1 MVAETVKLDAAFV
14 YSSVLPEIVIVHGEA
29 APIQVLL
36 HPLVPQQV
44 LKNCMVKVTFTGAQL
59 GAGKHGDKSLI
70 IEIFVPLQFPE
81 VGKLQNQ

>member
-1 MVAETVKLDAAFV
+1 VVAETVKLDAAFV

-44 LKNCMVKVTFTGAQL
+44 LKNCIVNVTSTETQL
-59 GAGKHGDKSLI
+59 GAGRHDPKSLK

-81 VGKLQNQ
+81 LGKLQNQ